1 MKRPNSLVHLIF
13 FVLLSWVQLAQA
25 QKVPVQKDTIQKVV
39 IDTIYVQENSFVFT
53 KDSAFFTKT
62 DTVIYVTDTIRT
74 RIEEIIKQDAGE
86 EQQIFYNR
94 LKKTLETRKI
104 GEQIFDWLFDLSS
117 PSSATDTL
125 EKKSEPPPE
134 FTDYDGKYVGNIY
147 FKQIDIF
154 GPSVIDTA
162 RKATSKISQFYNQI
176 HVDTHDR
183 VLRNNLVLKEGDVIS
198 STQLADNERVIRS
211 LRFIRDARLVVQ
223 PRAND
228 SDTVDLL
235 LITEDVIPYT
245 FNASPEGFIEGDVS
259 VNNVNILGTGHQLSN
274 TIIVEPDESPRVGY
288 EGRYR
293 VPNVRGS
300 FITGELRYR
309 YTMWDHIR
317 SFTLNRRFVVPKIRY
332 AGGIDIS
339 YNRLTTF
346 DPWVNSYQIL
356 DTFSR
361 FEDIP
366 FIRYG
371 IFNQDYWLARSFG
384 VRNFDNRTR
393 LIASFRYNRQHF
405 FERPQVAADVN
416 PAFHHRNLF
425 LFGAG
430 FSKRYYTTETLVY
443 TYGRTE
449 DIPIGQ
455 LVEVI
460 AGPEYGEFYNRYYTG
475 LLYSRGGFI
484 PALGYVSAR
493 IKWGGFWRNKWLEDG
508 VFRFQL
514 NTFSYLIHR
523 RRTQYRVFLK
533 ADYTRGVR
541 RTQDIDFRFGLITLS
556 DEEGIRGLDG
566 WALEGNERLAIGLE
580 GVAYPPIDF
589 YSFRLACFVFADAG
603 VIAQPG
609 EKFFRTPSYQG
620 FGFGFR
626 VRNENLAFQ
635 TFQIRFAFYPR
646 TPEDESWFGFL
657 IGSIPIPNF
666 LDFDVRKPEVF
677 RFR

>member
-1 MKRPNSLVHLIF
+1 MKRPNSLVHLIL

-62 DTVIYVTDTIRT
+62 DTIIYVTDTIRT

-134 FTDYDGKYVGNIY
+134 LTDYDGKYVGNIY